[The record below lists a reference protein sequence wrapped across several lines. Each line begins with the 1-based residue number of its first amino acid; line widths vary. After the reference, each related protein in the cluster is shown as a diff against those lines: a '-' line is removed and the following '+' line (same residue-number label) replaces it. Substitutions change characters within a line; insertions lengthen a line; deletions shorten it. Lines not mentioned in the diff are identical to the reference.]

1 MKFNT
6 DINTLSLC
14 PVPPSTGTYTA
25 VPHLDIHDKVLE
37 VLVNKGIEINYTQ
50 FKSNRSGTQV
60 IATYHLD
67 MGNGEF
73 GGMLAWRNSYDKTRS
88 VAIVSGS
95 NCSICENGCVMG
107 EMKFLHKHTGTVDKM
122 LEEAIEEQVG
132 KIQFCIDETVQLKKD
147 LDNLTFNHN
156 QAGQV
161 IGVLYLDNVLT
172 TTQLEIV
179 KAELDESTYEYGTS
193 EFSMWTLF
201 NHITH
206 ALKQSRPS
214 KYFED
219 HLKVVNYFK
228 LFI

>member
-6 DINTLSLC
+6 DINTLTLC
-14 PVPPSTGTYTA
+14 PVPPSTDTYTA

-37 VLVNKGIEINYTQ
+37 VLANKGIEINYTQ
-50 FKSNRSGTQV
+50 FKSNRNGTQV

-67 MGNGEF
+67 MGDGEF

-95 NCSICENGCVMG
+95 FCAICSNGNVVG
-107 EMKFLHKHTGTVDKM
+107 EMKFLHKHTGTVDEM

-132 KIQFCIDETVQLKKD
+132 KIQFCIDETVQLKQD

-161 IGVLYLDNVLT
+161 IGVLYLDDVLT

-179 KAELDESTYEYGTS
+179 KAELEESTYEYGSS